1 MEYERLFSKVSEDE
15 LAKLCAELVSFD
27 TTNPPGNERA
37 AAEWVARYLEDLGFE
52 AEFVP
57 HGESRTTLVAHL
69 KGSGEVPPLAFNGH
83 LDVVPAGAQEWKY
96 PPFGGEISEGK
107 VWGRGSSDM
116 KGGIAAMLVAAKA
129 VATSGLSLK
138 GDLIFL
144 ATSGE
149 ELDMMGAKSLTSRK
163 DLAKA
168 QAIIIAEPTDNEV
181 VLTERGVFWPEFTT
195 YGKTAHGSTPELGH
209 NAIKDMMT
217 LLLELEKTE
226 IPYEPHPVAG
236 RFSMSINTING
247 GVKTNVV
254 PDKCVATVDM
264 RTVPGQDHEALLSQ
278 LDGIVKRLEAKI
290 HNFKAS
296 IRITNDLPPADTSPD
311 EPVVKRF
318 LEDAQSVA
326 PGVKVGKA
334 PFATEAAVFV
344 PSMGVPTIIFGP
356 GDPRLA
362 HQPDEYVEISKMM
375 TSARVFAAVAS
386 ALLA

>member
-1 MEYERLFSKVSEDE
+1 M
-15 LAKLCAELVSFD
+15 ELVSFD
-27 TTNPPGNERA
+27 TTNPPETSA
-37 AAEWVARYLEDLGFE
+37 AARWVARYLEDLGFE

-69 KGSGEVPPLAFNGH
+69 KEAVRVPPLAFNGH

-264 RTVPGQDHEALLSQ
+264 RTVPGQDHKALLSQ
-278 LDGIVKRLEAKI
+278 LDDVKRLGKNSQLQGLYKDHQRPA
-290 HNFKAS
+290 AS
-296 IRITNDLPPADTSPD
+296 RHVSRRT
-311 EPVVKRF
+311 
-318 LEDAQSVA
+318 
-326 PGVKVGKA
+326 GGKA
-334 PFATEAAVFV
+334 LLGGRSKRSPWREGRQGAICHGGSRLRPIHGRAHHHIWPWRSEVSAPARRIRGDLQDDDIRPRLCRCSIGAPRVVFV
-344 PSMGVPTIIFGP
+344 FIGRFC
-356 GDPRLA
+356 DL
-362 HQPDEYVEISKMM
+362 
-375 TSARVFAAVAS
+375 F
-386 ALLA
+386 